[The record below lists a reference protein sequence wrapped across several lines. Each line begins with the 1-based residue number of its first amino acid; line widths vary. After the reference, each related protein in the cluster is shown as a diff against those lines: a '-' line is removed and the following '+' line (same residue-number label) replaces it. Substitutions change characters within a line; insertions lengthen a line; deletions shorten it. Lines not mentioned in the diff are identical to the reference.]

1 MNWIFRRSAFMLSI
15 FVLGA
20 LVLGWFLPATE
31 SEVQAFAVGQII
43 MALIVLFQESKKLAT
58 ANRDGA

>member
-1 MNWIFRRSAFMLSI
+1 MLSI